1 MSINDVIKLPS
12 LFATPT
18 EINYKEM
25 HFRHTSRTLLSK
37 THRISKHIELRILSL
52 ASKTLLMSPRK
63 PMWWP
68 LSRLITKR
76 EIGNEQNSLQIHN
89 SSSLK

>member
-1 MSINDVIKLPS
+1 MSINNVIKLPS
-12 LFATPT
+12 LFTTLT

-25 HFRHTSRTLLSK
+25 HFRHISRILLSK
-37 THRISKHIELRILSL
+37 THRISKHIELRILYL

-68 LSRLITKR
+68 LSR
-76 EIGNEQNSLQIHN
+76 
-89 SSSLK
+89 